1 MKLKKVRM
9 RVQFRILTIN
19 FLIHVSQHTVPI
31 ILHKYCPF
39 PKLYEFFILVINL
52 AIASFQPSKLDMDSS
67 VEV

>member
-1 MKLKKVRM
+1 M

-31 ILHKYCPF
+31 KFHKYCPF

-52 AIASFQPSKLDMDSS
+52 AIASFQPSKLDTDSS